1 MTTKQITPTEAAEVL
16 SNGDA
21 PSRLREE
28 LLESGYRLMHYYGE
42 RVLAH
47 KSQVEEFCFE
57 GLACCEGPEADRLG
71 NLMVQN
77 ESGRFDIYDCA
88 RDEVDRYIDLPL
100 PIITFDLLDDEEL
113 RLERMRSLSAE

>member
-1 MTTKQITPTEAAEVL
+1 MTSKQITPTEAVVVL
-16 SNGDA
+16 NNEDA
-21 PSRLREE
+21 SQKLREE

-47 KSQVEEFCFE
+47 KSQIEEFCFE

-71 NLMVQN
+71 NLMIQN
-77 ESGRFDIYDCA
+77 EDGCLDIYDCG
-88 RDEVDRYIDLPL
+88 RDEVDRYVDLPL

-113 RLERMRSLSAE
+113 CLERMRSLRGE